1 MACDRKETHAGLK
14 MQRACMFLCVCLCP
28 ICYLGRFFL
37 TDVWFAIHVFLSLLT
52 VMTVLQEQLWVLDL
66 KNNF

>member
-14 MQRACMFLCVCLCP
+14 MQRACMFLGVRLRL

-37 TDVWFAIHVFLSLLT
+37 TDVSFAIHVFLSFLT
-52 VMTVLQEQLWVLDL
+52 VMHILQQQPWVLDL